1 MPDET
6 ESERPWF
13 TSPLLAVVICIT
25 GATLLFLDGLH
36 PFQTYSRRRSWKRVK
51 ARLAQ
56 SMERRK
62 AVRYTPAGKS
72 PVEYLA
78 RRPQRRLFKKVVTR
92 GWLLKRK
99 KIVWQVR
106 LTYSFRWKKGRITRV
121 ADTAP
126 LDFGTKGE
134 AGAYLSR
141 RLKQSTVMVWV
152 NPKDPRDSTVF
163 LDYRNLLWLRI
174 GFALVAAGLLWF
186 IVALVLR
193 RAHARKELA
202 ERDEY
207 DTNI

>member
-1 MPDET
+1 MPDDT
-6 ESERPWF
+6 ESVRPWF
-13 TSPLLAVVICIT
+13 TSSLLPVAICIT

-36 PFQTYSRRRSWKRVK
+36 PFQTYFRRRSWKRVK
-51 ARLAQ
+51 GRLAQ

-62 AVRYTPAGKS
+62 AVRYSPAGET

-121 ADTAP
+121 SDTAP
-126 LDFGTKGE
+126 LDFDTQPE
-134 AGAYLSR
+134 AGAYLAK

-152 NPKDPRDSTVF
+152 NPKNPGESTVF
-163 LDYRNLLWLRI
+163 LDYRNLLWVRI
-174 GFALVAAGLLWF
+174 GFALVFGGLLWF
-186 IVALVLR
+186 ILALVLR
-193 RAHARKELA
+193 SAHARKEA
-202 ERDEY
+202 DR
-207 DTNI
+207 T